1 MGMYDNLKDINKVL
15 RNDETLLRLLFYPP
29 QDVVN
34 GIKDPLDESLPNILD
49 NDPMELRVLREKR
62 IKVVPK
68 SDDLVD
74 EPICRIYLYAGRRK
88 SNNGD
93 YIYAN
98 QEVIVDILC
107 YETFEHDLRSLRISD
122 RIIELINNKRITG
135 FGKVKHLNG
144 KPISAPNNY
153 VGYQHIFEIGDMD
166 WWMSWN
172 Y

>member
-74 EPICRIYLYAGRRK
+74 EPICRIYLYAGKRRPVD
-88 SNNGD
+88 G
-93 YIYAN
+93 YFHAN
-98 QEVIVDILC
+98 QQIIIDILC
-107 YETFEHDLRSLRISD
+107 EESFEEDLRSSRISD
-122 RIIELINNKRITG
+122 RICELLINKRITG
-135 FGKVKHLNG
+135 LGKVKYIDG
-144 KPISAPNNY
+144 RQISAPSKY
-153 VGYQHIFEIGDMD
+153 VGYSHVFEVGAVDGL
-166 WWMSWN
+166 
-172 Y
+172 